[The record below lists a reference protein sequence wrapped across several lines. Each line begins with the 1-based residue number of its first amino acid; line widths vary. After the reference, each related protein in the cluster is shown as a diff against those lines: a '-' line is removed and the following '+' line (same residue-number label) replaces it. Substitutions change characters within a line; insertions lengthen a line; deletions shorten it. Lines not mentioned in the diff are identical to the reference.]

1 MPIVSNRV
9 VVANRA
15 AVANRVAVANRKSSL
30 SRDNNSTP
38 LTVSGLYAW
47 FRSDLG
53 ISLNGS
59 TVSAWA
65 DQSGN
70 GRDLTQ
76 STASKQPTYNA
87 TDSQYNNKPSLT
99 FTAASQTVLTN
110 SAYTFSTYTVFLV
123 CKVTAAGY
131 FFIRGTTPNL
141 DAYYSTGSPEM
152 FCRRTGP
159 LTSTKSFTVSQVSLT
174 PKTYMAIMD
183 GTHAGHLFKANGST
197 VTTSDGSTNSPG
209 SASSGSGAFRLFSD
223 NSSDFS
229 SGTIAELIIYTP
241 SISTFDILTIE
252 NYLRTRYN
260 HY

>member
-1 MPIVSNRV
+1 MPLVSNRV
-9 VVANRA
+9 ATTGRQVVSGRA
-15 AVANRVAVANRKSSL
+15 TVANRVASTT
-30 SRDNNSTP
+30 RDDGSIP
-38 LTVSGLYAW
+38 LTISGLYGW
-47 FRSDLG
+47 YRSDLG
-53 ISLNGS
+53 ITLNGS

-70 GRDLTQ
+70 GRNLTQ
-76 STASKQPTYNA
+76 STGSKQPTYNA

-99 FTAASQTVLTN
+99 FTSGSATVLTN
-110 SAYTFSTYTVFLV
+110 SSFTWTTFTVFLV

-131 FFIRGTTPNL
+131 YFIRGTTPNL

-159 LTSTKSFTVSQVSLT
+159 LTSTKSFTVSQVSST
-174 PKTYMAIMD
+174 PKTYMATMD
-183 GTHAGHLFKANGST
+183 GTHAGHIFKANTST
-197 VTTSDGSTNSPG
+197 VTTTDGSTGNPG
-209 SASSGSGAFRLFSD
+209 SASSGSGVFRLFSD

-241 SISTFDILTIE
+241 SISASDITTIE
-252 NYLRTRYN
+252 NYLRSRYN